1 MMLDKNKQRE
11 YDYFIRKKINEE
23 RLKELDN
30 QKYME
35 YEERKIKD
43 YRQRVYKNILD
54 DQVQVIPASQKSSSV
69 RKSVN
74 GLEPNPCKNEK

>member
-1 MMLDKNKQRE
+1 MILDKNKQRE
-11 YDYFIRKKINEE
+11 YDYFIRKKTNEE

-30 QKYME
+30 QKYKE

-54 DQVQVIPASQKSSSV
+54 DQVIPVSHKSPTA
-69 RKSVN
+69 KKCID
-74 GLEPNPCKNEK
+74 GLEPNPCKNRFL